1 MQETRSGPDERF
13 TVVVITWNRRPE
25 VLRTLARMTAL
36 PERPRIIVVD
46 NASSDGT
53 AAAVAAAYPRVT
65 LIRAARNLGAT
76 GRNLAIERVTT
87 PYVAF
92 CDDDTW
98 WAPGAAARA
107 AGALDACPRLA
118 SVTGRILVE
127 PGGREDPVVA
137 ELRHSPVPAPAGLPG
152 PALLSILAGA
162 SMLRVTAFR
171 EAGGFSPRLWLGG
184 EEELLS
190 ADLAARGWWLC
201 YLEDV
206 VVHHQPSRV
215 RDLHLRRRNGI
226 RNTLWFTWLRR
237 PLPSAARRT
246 AGLARSVPHDRISL
260 AAFGDALAGL
270 PWVLRERRVLPSRV
284 ERGLRL
290 LDASQLRSRNYVS

>member
-98 WAPGAAARA
+98 WEPGSLRAAADV
-107 AGALDACPRLA
+107 LDAHPRLA
-118 SVTGRILVE
+118 VVTARILVE

-215 RDLHLRRRNGI
+215 RDVHLRRRNGI

-260 AAFGDALAGL
+260 AAFGDAVAGL